1 MLSSIESEDNER
13 IPTLKALTI
22 GWRLTYIDA
31 GDDSDDL
38 IVELPDDLLRAT
50 AWAEGDLL
58 EMEAEADSAD
68 SSVIRVTKRTL
79 CDACSVNTSDTA
91 MASCRRTSA
100 SAQCRRR
107 RRGHAT
113 MQVLLQLRDGHA
125 DARIATI
132 IRIRAQQ

>member
-1 MLSSIESEDNER
+1 MSTMNRSQASRKGRYRMLSSIESEDNER

-58 EMEAEADSAD
+58 EMEAEAEA
-68 SSVIRVTKRTL
+68 
-79 CDACSVNTSDTA
+79 APSDEA
-91 MASCRRTSA
+91 HAVRRL
-100 SAQCRRR
+100 QRQYVRY
-107 RRGHAT
+107 GHG
-113 MQVLLQLRDGHA
+113 LLQAH
-125 DARIATI
+125 
-132 IRIRAQQ
+132 

>member
-31 GDDSDDL
+31 GDDL

-58 EMEAEADSAD
+58 EMEADPAD

-79 CDACSVNTSDTA
+79 CDASSLNTSETA
-91 MASCRRTSA
+91 MDTCRRIGAKPTPRACDYA
-100 SAQCRRR
+100 SPASVTRWPRRR
-107 RRGHAT
+107 KNRY
-113 MQVLLQLRDGHA
+113 DYSN
-125 DARIATI
+125 
-132 IRIRAQQ
+132 